1 MPGECAEYYFDGK
14 LSKCIDSAAMSDK
27 QLAAMRTLA
36 NKINSSKSS
45 YTSFGRGVGRWVVN
59 SENKIVEMHLN
70 WRLTSL
76 RQIALA
82 QLQYNS

>member
-1 MPGECAEYYFDGK
+1 MPGECTEYYFNGK
-14 LSKCIDSAAMSDK
+14 LSKYIDSDAMSDK

-36 NKINSSKSS
+36 NKINSSKCS

-59 SENKIVEMHLN
+59 DEDKIVEMHLN

-76 RQIALA
+76 RQLA
-82 QLQYNS
+82 VTE